1 MKPKGQ
7 FNFLPILVAVCMLT
21 GFAPV
26 SPVHGEDCEKARE
39 YHEKAL
45 SMEKVSNDP
54 GDLAEKERLYREAIG
69 LCPDFADAHNNL
81 GNMYEN
87 AGKYTEAIAE
97 YLEAV
102 KLRPDMAAPY
112 AGLGDVYF
120 KQGDYQ
126 EAVKW
131 YDRALGIDP
140 KDEETRRGRMRAEAM
155 TGKNKVVAKEDIV
168 VALSRET
175 RGLDEVAKV
184 AFSENSI
191 PFDYNSSQIRD
202 DAKTQLKELGQALV
216 DPALSEYGFEIDGHT
231 DSRGSDEY
239 NRVLS
244 LRRANAVKDY
254 LVSRFQISPDRLKA
268 MGYGKSRLIATGSD
282 EASQARNRRV
292 EIARLGKIEAKVAP
306 PTVVELES
314 GSHRVALDVGFYY
327 QDGQTGRR
335 IEINPDG
342 RTVLRPGKD
351 LCQVFFRPAR
361 PCYVYLLR
369 KDAAGKWEVLFPVK
383 ESSWKSNPVSAGK
396 EYWVSCAVGE
406 GDGASHGKGSRG
418 SNKIYLIASRNEIKE
433 IESSGPNLDLT
444 IESLDR
450 SGSRGL
456 STIVSDTFTDST
468 APSAGG
474 PSPDKK
480 SKPQGSNG
488 PDGVYYHVES
498 DGTIMKSVSF
508 VDQ

>member
-7 FNFLPILVAVCMLT
+7 CHFLPILIAVCLLT

-26 SPVHGEDCEKARE
+26 SPAHGEDCEKARE

-45 SMEKVSNDP
+45 SMEKGSNDP
-54 GDLAEKERLYREAIG
+54 GALAEKERLYREAIR

-87 AGKYTEAIAE
+87 AGKYAEAIAE
-97 YLEAV
+97 YREAV
-102 KLRPDMAAPY
+102 KLRPDLEAPC

-120 KQGDYQ
+120 KLGDYR

-140 KDEETRRGRMRAEAM
+140 GDEETRRGRMRAEAM
-155 TGKNKVVAKEDIV
+155 TGKNQVVAKEDIV
-168 VALSRET
+168 VALGRET

-184 AFSENSI
+184 AFGENSI
-191 PFDYNSSQIRD
+191 PFDYNSSRIRD

-216 DPALSEYGFEIDGHT
+216 DPALSEYVFEIGGHT

-244 LRRANAVKDY
+244 LRRAAAVKDY
-254 LVSRFQISPDRLKA
+254 LASRFQISPDRLKA
-268 MGYGKSRLIATGSD
+268 KGYGKSHLIATGSD
-282 EASQARNRRV
+282 EASLARDRRV
-292 EIARLGKIEAKVAP
+292 EIARLGKIEAKVEAP
-306 PTVVELES
+306 TAIEPES
-314 GSHRVALDVGFYY
+314 GSGRVALDVGFYY
-327 QDGQTGRR
+327 QHGQTGRR
-335 IEINPDG
+335 VEIDSDG

-369 KDAAGKWEVLFPVK
+369 KDAAGKWEVLFPAK
-383 ESSWKSNPVSAGK
+383 ESSRKSNPASAGK
-396 EYWVSCAVGE
+396 EYWVPCAVGE
-406 GDGASHGKGSRG
+406 EDGAAHGKGSRG
-418 SNKIYLIASRNEIKE
+418 LNKIYLIASQSEIRE
-433 IESSGPNLDLT
+433 IEAGGPNLELT

-456 STIVSDTFTDST
+456 STIVPDTFTEST
-468 APSAGG
+468 VAPVGS
-474 PSPDKK
+474 PWPDKK
-480 SKPQGSNG
+480 SKPHGSNG
-488 PDGVYYHVES
+488 PAGVYYHVES